1 LPRAGYALLPINREQ
16 FNFLAAG
23 PPHPDLLQMS
33 SLYVWFILL
42 AAVVW
47 FVPLLPSMLRGLYWK
62 ATAHPLQ
69 ELHERALDEGR
80 APTGAEIAAAISDAH
95 TGKSAWQLRVLKRKA
110 DAFARHLEAQAR
122 HL

>member
-1 LPRAGYALLPINREQ
+1 
-16 FNFLAAG
+16 
-23 PPHPDLLQMS
+23 MS